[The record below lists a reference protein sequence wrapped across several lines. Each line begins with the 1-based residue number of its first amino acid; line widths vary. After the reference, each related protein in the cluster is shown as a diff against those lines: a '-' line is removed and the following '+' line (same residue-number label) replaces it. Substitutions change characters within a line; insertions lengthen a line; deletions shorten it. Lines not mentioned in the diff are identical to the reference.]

1 MTAYFAHESA
11 DVVPVTVDGQPV
23 QAVAGQTVAGLLL
36 GRGQDAWRTTRG
48 GCRPRG
54 VFCGIGACY
63 DCLVVVNGVPDVRA
77 CQRTVSAGDAINS
90 QAGAVLPTEAGTSS
104 AGEALSTDVVVVGAG
119 PAGMAAALAAA
130 DRGASVV
137 LIDAGRTIGG
147 QFHRQAAP
155 EFGVRRKAIAG
166 ERVLSHELIT
176 YLPESSVWAVEGKR
190 LWVQRGP
197 ADARGRSVFAVDGE
211 AVVLATGAYDRTL
224 PFPGWDLPGVYTAGA
239 AQALAKG
246 QRISVG
252 RRVVVAGTGP
262 FLLPV
267 AGSLTDVGAEVVGLF
282 EANRLTTVARG
293 WATDPLVAIGKLG
306 EFAGYLR
313 TLGRHRI
320 RLRHGWTVVEA
331 HGDSR
336 VEAVTIVRLDA
347 DWKPLPGTER
357 RIECDAVCVGFGF
370 TPQPELAVAA
380 GCRLSDDG
388 LAVAVDASQETSTPG
403 VYAAGEV
410 TGIGGAALS
419 AAEGEIAGAAA
430 ARHAGA
436 ARPGN
441 EGEMRGAGAGADA
454 ARTGAEASAGAAGA
468 GVSAGGAGA
477 GAGGAGVGVGA
488 GAADAGSSARLRRL
502 RRFAGAL
509 GRAYPVRDGWRSWS
523 GGDTIVCR
531 CEEVRRG
538 EVEAVA
544 GSGVAGRALRLS
556 SRAGLGLCQGRV
568 CSRNVA
574 ELLGEK
580 TSMKRPI
587 AVPVRLGDLAEPEE
601 AL

>member
-1 MTAYFAHESA
+1 MTAYFAHESE
-11 DVVPVTVDGQPV
+11 DVVPVTVDGEPV
-23 QAVAGQTVAGLLL
+23 EAVAGQTVAGVMLA
-36 GRGQDAWRTTRG
+36 RGQEAWRMTRG
-48 GCRPRG
+48 NGRPRG

-63 DCLVVVNGVPDVRA
+63 DCLVVVNGVSDVRA
-77 CQRTVSAGDAINS
+77 CQRTVSAGDEIRS
-90 QAGAVLPTEAGTSS
+90 QAGAVLPRGGAGGS
-104 AGEALSTDVVVVGAG
+104 AGESLTADVVVVGAG

-130 DRGASVV
+130 DGGASVV
-137 LIDAGRTIGG
+137 LVDAGRAVGG
-147 QFHRQAAP
+147 QFYRQAAP
-155 EFGVRRKAIAG
+155 EFGVRRKSFSG

-176 YLPESSVWAVEGKR
+176 YLPESSVWAVEGLR
-190 LWVQRGP
+190 VWVQRGP
-197 ADARGRSVFAVDGE
+197 ADAAGRSVLAVDGQ
-211 AVVLATGAYDRTL
+211 ALVLATGAYDRVL

-246 QRISVG
+246 QRIAVG

-267 AGSLTDVGAEVVGLF
+267 AESLVGVGASVVGLF
-282 EANRLTTVARG
+282 EANRLSTVLRG
-293 WATDPLVAIGKLG
+293 WAPDALVAVGKVWEL
-306 EFAGYLR
+306 AGYAS
-313 TLGRHRI
+313 TLARHRVP
-320 RLRHGWTVVEA
+320 LRHGWTVVEA
-331 HGDSR
+331 HGTDR
-336 VEAVTIVRLDA
+336 VEAVTVVRLDSG
-347 DWKPLPGTER
+347 WKPVVGSER

-370 TPQPELAVAA
+370 TPQLELAVAA
-380 GCRLSDDG
+380 GCELTDDG
-388 LAVAVDASQETSTPG
+388 LAVVVDGSQETSTPG
-403 VYAAGEV
+403 VYAAGEM

-436 ARPGN
+436 ARN
-441 EGEMRGAGAGADA
+441 ESAQEALTAGLRDK
-454 ARTGAEASAGAAGA
+454 
-468 GVSAGGAGA
+468 
-477 GAGGAGVGVGA
+477 
-488 GAADAGSSARLRRL
+488 RLARL

-509 GRAYPVRDGWRSWS
+509 ARAYPVRDGWRSWS
-523 GGDTIVCR
+523 TGETIVCR

-544 GSGVAGRALRLS
+544 ECGVAGRASRLS

-587 AVPVRLGDLAEPEE
+587 AVPVRLGDLAEAEE
-601 AL
+601 TL